1 MKLIF
6 NTPKIIKKTK
16 LKFFNIKSFPARSK
30 AEWKLIDKNPFGDTD
45 GDRVPNWF
53 DCKPLN
59 NKKQG
64 WAHEGG
70 LLYYPDMETKTKMMS
85 PDKFLRTTFH
95 EKNNTSFNNQ
105 FKAKTPNWTEY
116 AVIMPDEENM
126 NKYSKGVIIQ
136 EKVENYKK
144 VIRSSKGKMDIPY
157 LKYDEEGRPIAHE
170 GRHRATA
177 AKQLGVK
184 LIPVAIMRQKR
195 QKEYGEIKTIRQ
207 MDEYNKRRSREIDI
221 QEKEQ
226 EYHEQKMR
234 IKSADIP
241 IQEQREYGEEKPEA
255 LQNID
260 QSIEI
265 KEED

>member
-1 MKLIF
+1 
-6 NTPKIIKKTK
+6 
-16 LKFFNIKSFPARSK
+16 
-30 AEWKLIDKNPFGDTD
+30 
-45 GDRVPNWF
+45 
-53 DCKPLN
+53 
-59 NKKQG
+59 
-64 WAHEGG
+64 
-70 LLYYPDMETKTKMMS
+70 
-85 PDKFLRTTFH
+85 
-95 EKNNTSFNNQ
+95 
-105 FKAKTPNWTEY
+105 
-116 AVIMPDEENM
+116 
-126 NKYSKGVIIQ
+126 
-136 EKVENYKK
+136 
-144 VIRSSKGKMDIPY
+144 MDIPY